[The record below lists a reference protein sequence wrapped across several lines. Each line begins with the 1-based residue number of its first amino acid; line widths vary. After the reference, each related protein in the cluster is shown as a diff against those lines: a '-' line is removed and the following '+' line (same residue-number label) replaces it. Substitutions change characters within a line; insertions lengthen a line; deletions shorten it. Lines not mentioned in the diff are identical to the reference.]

1 MATDTVKMLSWE
13 RGLPKIQ
20 KKMRTSFMDGPCN
33 ASAYPWGQFVASK
46 TNNIKEK
53 RKRTEK
59 AHVAFHQQ
67 TNKDI

>member
-1 MATDTVKMLSWE
+1 MGKGGAKNTKQN
-13 RGLPKIQ
+13 P
-20 KKMRTSFMDGPCN
+20 TSFMDGPCN

-46 TNNIKEK
+46 TNNIKGK

-67 TNKDI
+67 TNKDK